1 MEKELNFLQSNK
13 LACRLFCMSHW
24 ARVLVRIAVWMLL
37 EPTAVSATFTTIH
50 GNLQKNRCRSFFP
63 HFLVYFYAHS
73 HVTNHWYW
81 YWVSY
86 LPCLTISV
94 ISGSYFYLSASVCFL
109 FTTTITWGQSA
120 LSHCGIR
127 IVTYLSVSQLL
138 IGSNIKKREATKGQ
152 QEEAG

>member
-24 ARVLVRIAVWMLL
+24 AGVLVRIAVWMLL

-81 YWVSY
+81 VSY
-86 LPCLTISV
+86 LACPTISV

-127 IVTYLSVSQLL
+127 IVTYLSVSQHL

-152 QEEAG
+152 QEAG